1 MNDSVRWYSHR
12 RYLYLLAKVV
22 FFSLFVLGAWWFLG
36 RLSNIVIPLFISMLI
51 AYLFDPMVDWFENKG
66 VNRTLAIAFM
76 MMVGLGTVT
85 LFLVLI
91 TPTLVEEV
99 SLLYT
104 EKLPRFFRDVQAWYL
119 DTQMWIEQRTG
130 YTLPKTVGETFS
142 DYRQKIQDLATS
154 AVQEA
159 FQRVTTVTTQFL
171 SGTWAVLAY
180 LFNAALVPLFTFYF
194 LRDFDKYK
202 HAAHELVPLPRRES
216 VVARARR
223 VDGVVGHWFRGQVTV
238 AAILMVL
245 YTIGLAICGVKLWY
259 AIGIFA
265 GILSIIP
272 YLGFIIGIGLALL
285 MSALDDGSGWGQI
298 FGVLAVFTVVQIAEG
313 YVITPKIVGEK
324 VGLSPVMVI
333 IVLLVGAE
341 LFGFLGVLLAIP
353 AAAVLRVFAL
363 EIISE
368 YKRSRL
374 FLGERNFLNL
384 LADGP
389 STAGRE
395 VRESLRQSAEA
406 ALDIKLPAVL
416 TTQELTRIQRGEH
429 LDDLIVSVQRKGD
442 EGSDPSDASGDEDS
456 EPEAPDEAT

>member
-1 MNDSVRWYSHR
+1 MNESVRWNSHR
-12 RYLYLLAKVV
+12 RYLYLLAKLV
-22 FFSLFVLGAWWFLG
+22 FFGLFLLGAWWFLG

-51 AYLFDPMVDWFENKG
+51 AYLFDPMVDWFEAKG
-66 VNRTLAIAFM
+66 VNRTLAIAFIM
-76 MMVGLGTVT
+76 AIGVGTIT
-85 LFLVLI
+85 LFIVLI
-91 TPTLVEEV
+91 TPTLVEEI
-99 SLLYT
+99 SLLYK
-104 EKLPRFFRDVQAWYL
+104 EKLPNFFRDIQAWYL
-119 DTQMWIEQRTG
+119 DTQMWLEKRTG
-130 YTLPKTVGETFS
+130 YTLPVTVGETFS
-142 DYRQKIQDLATS
+142 NYGQKIQELATS

-202 HAAHELVPLPRRES
+202 AGLHELIPLPHRDR

-238 AAILMVL
+238 AAILGIA

-265 GILSIIP
+265 GVLSIIP

-298 FGVLAVFTVVQIAEG
+298 FGILAVFTVVQIAEG
-313 YVITPKIVGEK
+313 YIITPKIVGEK

-353 AAAVLRVFAL
+353 VSAVLRVFAL
-363 EIISE
+363 EFISE
-368 YKRSRL
+368 YKRSRT
-374 FLGERNFLNL
+374 FLGEHNYLSL
-384 LADGP
+384 LAEGP
-389 STAGRE
+389 STADRE
-395 VRESLRQSAEA
+395 VREALRQSAEA
-406 ALDIKLPAVL
+406 ALDTKLPAVL
-416 TTQELTRIQRGEH
+416 TTQELTRIQKRR
-429 LDDLIVSVQRKGD
+429 LDDLMEPRQKGD
-442 EGSDPSDASGDEDS
+442 DEDAASGSAPTENDE
-456 EPEAPDEAT
+456 EET

>member
-1 MNDSVRWYSHR
+1 MNDSVRWHSHR

-22 FFSLFVLGAWWFLG
+22 FFGIFVAGAWWFLG
-36 RLSNIVIPLFISMLI
+36 RLSNIVIPMFVSMLI
-51 AYLFDPMVDWFENKG
+51 AYLFDPMVDWFESKG
-66 VNRTLAIAFM
+66 VNRTLAIAFIM
-76 MMVGLGTVT
+76 MIGLGTVT
-85 LFLVLI
+85 LFVVLI
-91 TPTLVEEV
+91 TPTLVEEIT
-99 SLLYT
+99 LLYT
-104 EKLPRFFRDVQAWYL
+104 QKLPHFFRNVQGWYL
-119 DTQMWIEQRTG
+119 DSQMWFEQRTG

-142 DYRQKIQDLATS
+142 SYGQKIQDLATS

-180 LFNAALVPLFTFYF
+180 LFTVALVPLFTFYF

-202 HAAHELVPLPRRES
+202 QSLYELVPLPYRDR
-216 VVARARR
+216 VATRARR
-223 VDGVVGHWFRGQVTV
+223 VDGVVGRWFRGQITV
-238 AAILMVL
+238 AAILGVL
-245 YTIGLAICGVKLWY
+245 YTVGLGLCGVKLWY

-265 GILSIIP
+265 GVLSIIP

-313 YVITPKIVGEK
+313 YIITPKIVGEK

-363 EIISE
+363 EIIAE
-368 YKRSRL
+368 YKRSRA
-374 FLGERNFLNL
+374 FLGERNYLNL

-406 ALDIKLPAVL
+406 ALDIKLPSVL
-416 TTQELTRIQRGEH
+416 TTLELTRIQGGQ
-429 LDDLIVSVQRKGD
+429 LDDLIVSVQRKGQEEPEPEPSAGDDD
-442 EGSDPSDASGDEDS
+442 ES
-456 EPEAPDEAT
+456 EPEGTDEAP